1 MGRESAN
8 EIHLR
13 LGYNGLQQNRQIVVA
28 QNVNIREPRRSEA
41 RRGERARR
49 NGSQIAESLTHL
61 FHHSVIG
68 AGTLLLF
75 LLLLHVVHDVNVDVD
90 VVVKTRQKKCES
102 EDGIQ

>member
-8 EIHLR
+8 EVHLR
-13 LGYNGLQQNRQIVVA
+13 LGYGGLQQNRQIVVA

-68 AGTLLLF
+68 AGTLLRKLVKKNVSRRTGF
-75 LLLLHVVHDVNVDVD
+75 NSDLLRERE
-90 VVVKTRQKKCES
+90 KSK
-102 EDGIQ
+102 